1 MDLYFG
7 HGEAWAATRTAGGL
21 AGDFDLALP
30 EINSLSLSIER
41 ETVEHVSKRTS
52 IASKDLKVS
61 RLMTM
66 SGTLNVST
74 HTKEMLALYLYG
86 NVAADAGGAF
96 AAEAFDDSTI
106 AVGQIVPAPNDRT
119 HLSSIVIT
127 DSTGSPITLT
137 LNTHYE
143 IVDADAGLIHFLD
156 VTTGSLVQPFK
167 IAGTE
172 GAGSSVGILT
182 QRVYE
187 KWLRFKGINI
197 ADEDAVVIVD
207 LYRVQFNPAS
217 QWQLLN
223 DGSDVNM
230 YEIEFEALVDTTK
243 AVDATLGRH
252 GRYRELT

>member
-7 HGEAWAATRTAGGL
+7 HGEAWLATRTTGGL
-21 AGDFDLALP
+21 ASDFDVPLP
-30 EINSLSLSIER
+30 EINSLSIAIAR

-61 RLMTM
+61 RLITMT
-66 SGTLNVST
+66 GTINCST
-74 HTKEMLALYLYG
+74 HTKEMLELYLYG
-86 NVAADAGGAF
+86 NVAADAGGTFTDVAF
-96 AAEAFDDSTI
+96 ADTTI
-106 AVGQIVPAPNDRT
+106 VNGQTVPLPNDIT
-119 HLSSIVIT
+119 HATSIVIK

-137 LNTHYE
+137 LGTDYE
-143 IVDADAGLIHFLD
+143 ITDADAGLIKFLD
-156 VTTGSLVQPFK
+156 ISGHTPPYLASGS
-167 IAGTE
+167 E
-172 GAGSSVGILT
+172 GAGSSVGLLT

-197 ADEDAVVIVD
+197 ADEDKVIIVD
-207 LYRVQFNPAS
+207 LYRVQFNPAAT
-217 QWQLLN
+217 WNLLN

>member
-7 HGEAWAATRTAGGL
+7 HGEAWLASRTTGGL
-21 AGDFDLALP
+21 AGDFDVDLP
-30 EINSLSLSIER
+30 EINSLSISMER

-61 RLMTM
+61 RLITM
-66 SGTLNVST
+66 SGTINCST

-86 NVAADAGGAF
+86 NVAADAGGTF
-96 AAEAFDDSTI
+96 TDVAFDDTTI
-106 AVGQIVPAPNDRT
+106 VNGQTVPLPGDRT
-119 HLSSIVIT
+119 HASSIVIK

-137 LNTHYE
+137 LGTDYE
-143 IVDADAGLIHFLD
+143 VVDADAGLIRFLD
-156 VTTGSLVQPFK
+156 ISGHTQPYL
-167 IAGTE
+167 ASGVE
-172 GAGSSVGILT
+172 GAGSSVGLLT

-197 ADEDAVVIVD
+197 ADEDAIVIVD
-207 LYRVQFNPAS
+207 LYRVQFNPAA

-223 DGSDVNM
+223 DGSDVNQ

>member
-7 HGEAWAATRTAGGL
+7 HGEAWLATRTAGGL
-21 AGDFDLALP
+21 ASDFDVALP
-30 EINSLSLSIER
+30 EINSLSIAIER

-66 SGTLNVST
+66 SGTINCST

-86 NVAADAGGAF
+86 NVAADAGGTFTDVAF
-96 AAEAFDDSTI
+96 ADTTI
-106 AVGQIVPAPNDRT
+106 VNGQIVPLPNDIT
-119 HLSSIVIT
+119 HASSIVIK

-137 LNTHYE
+137 LGTDYE
-143 IVDADAGLIHFLD
+143 IIDADAGLIHFLD
-156 VTTGSLVQPFK
+156 ISGHTQPYL
-167 IAGTE
+167 ASGTE
-172 GAGSSVGILT
+172 GAGSSVGLLT

-207 LYRVQFNPAS
+207 LYRVQFNPAA

>member
-21 AGDFDLALP
+21 ASDFDLALP
-30 EINSLSLSIER
+30 EINSLSISIER
-41 ETVEHVSKRTS
+41 EVVEHVSKRTS

-74 HTKEMLALYLYG
+74 HSKEMLALYLYG
-86 NVAADAGGAF
+86 NVAADAGGSFTDVAF
-96 AAEAFDDSTI
+96 ADTTI
-106 AVGQIVPAPNDRT
+106 VNNQIVPLPNDIT
-119 HLSSIVIT
+119 HASSIVIK

-137 LNTHYE
+137 LDTDYS
-143 IVDADAGLIHFLD
+143 IVDADAGLIKFLD
-156 VTTGSLVQPFK
+156 ISGHTQPYL
-167 IAGTE
+167 ASGTE
-172 GAGSSVGILT
+172 GAGSSVGLLT

-187 KWLRFKGINI
+187 KWFRFKGINI
-197 ADEDAVVIVD
+197 ANEDAVVVVD

-223 DGSDVNM
+223 DGSDVNS